1 MNSDPDDVLA
11 AIDDL
16 DNAIKLKPEY
26 AKAYFH
32 KGIAL
37 YKKGHKK
44 QGIKWIKKAAKMGNK
59 TAKLWLKN
67 KKAS

>member
-1 MNSDPDDVLA
+1 MNSDPEDVVA

-32 KGIAL
+32 MDKE
-37 YKKGHKK
+37 
-44 QGIKWIKKAAKMGNK
+44 
-59 TAKLWLKN
+59 
-67 KKAS
+67 SC